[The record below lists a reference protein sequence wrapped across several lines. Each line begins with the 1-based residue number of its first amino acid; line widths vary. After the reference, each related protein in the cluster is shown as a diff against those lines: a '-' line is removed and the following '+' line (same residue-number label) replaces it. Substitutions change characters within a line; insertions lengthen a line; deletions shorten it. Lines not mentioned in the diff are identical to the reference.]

1 MWLKGGRFYDATK
14 GEFRSGDLKIEGTR
28 IAEIGTAP
36 RDAPHTIDLDSA
48 WLLPGFFDC
57 HVHICVDTYSPNP
70 NNPWGNVLPGT
81 IALFAANA
89 ARKMLLCGITTARE
103 VGGWDYHEIAVREAI
118 NSGMIPGP
126 RLFCSG
132 KILTM
137 TSSSTPYYIGMYEE
151 CDGPAEV
158 RKAARKQLAMGA
170 DLIKLLVTGAVTST
184 SYERYD
190 AIQLR
195 PDEIAAAVEIANDN
209 FTHVAAHAH
218 ALAGIRN
225 AVECGCRTVEHGSY
239 GDEAVY
245 RLMAEREC
253 WLVPTMCITTAM
265 FADPDFAARVP
276 PHIRDRYRDIHTLRV
291 EMLKTAKRCGAK
303 IAMGTDVGTP
313 GNHAGDNMQELEV
326 MVNECGFNPQEAI
339 WSATMEAARMMGLD
353 GELGSLEPGKIADI
367 IAVAENPLDDMAAL
381 RGVFFVMKDGTVHRN
396 DRAKPAAV
404 TPNIDSTVRPG
415 RL

>member
-1 MWLKGGRFYDATK
+1 MWLTGGQIYDVTK
-14 GEFRSGDLKIEGTR
+14 GEFRSGDLRIEGGR
-28 IAEIGTAP
+28 IAEIGPAP
-36 RDAPHTIDLDSA
+36 SHAQPTVDLGGA
-48 WLLPGFFDC
+48 WILPGFFDC
-57 HVHICVDTYSPNP
+57 HVHICVDTYSPDP
-70 NNPWGNVLPGT
+70 NNPWANALPGT
-81 IALFAANA
+81 IALFAAEA
-89 ARKMLLCGITTARE
+89 ARKMLMCGITTARE

-126 RLFCSG
+126 RLFCAG

-137 TSSSTPYYIGMYEE
+137 TSSTTPYYVGMYEE

-195 PDEIAAAVEIANDN
+195 PDEIRAAVEIAEDN

-218 ALAGIRN
+218 ALDGIRN
-225 AVECGCRTVEHGSY
+225 AVACGCRTVEHGSY
-239 GDEAVY
+239 GDEAVF

-265 FADPDFAARVP
+265 FGDPDFAAQVP
-276 PHIRDRYRDIHTLRV
+276 PHIRGRYRDIHELRV
-291 EMLKTAKRCGAK
+291 EMLKTAKGCEVK

-326 MVNECGFNPQEAI
+326 MVKQCGFTPQEAI
-339 WSATMEAARMMGLD
+339 WSATMEAARMMRLD
-353 GELGSLEPGKIADI
+353 GDLGSLQPGRIADI
-367 IAVAENPLDDMAAL
+367 IAVAEHPLDDIAAL
-381 RGVFFVMKDGTVHRN
+381 RRVFFVMKDGTIQRN
-396 DRAKPAAV
+396 DRATPAM
-404 TPNIDSTVRPG
+404 SGPG
-415 RL
+415 GV